1 MRTCRQSTVTKNVRI
16 SKRVSLLSE
25 ICLRLTAVILLV
37 GASVS
42 ASLAAEPQT
51 TLAISIRTL
60 SSPYQVMYK
69 VGAEAYA
76 KKLGLPLDVL
86 TTEANSQ
93 KGLTD
98 IKAEVARTGAN
109 VAFYIDPND
118 ASDAVPIA
126 KTLEAAKVYFVTW
139 WSKPADVKAWDYP
152 HWVAHISF
160 DGLAAGTYTAT
171 ELFKTFKTPGQGKII
186 ALQGRLGDTPNA
198 ERWEGLQQ
206 VLAKNPG
213 IKLLQWESAQWDRTQ
228 AYNKTKAM
236 LVAHPDI
243 DGVWT
248 ANDDMAMGAIQALK
262 EAGLA
267 GKVLVTGCDG
277 IPEIFDA
284 IKEGL
289 AAATILNDGKYQAQL
304 GLAMSLA
311 AKEGKLDVKSLPHK
325 YRQFEIPAVNVNR
338 ENVAQVVHDYIENT
352 PTYDLSDFFARW
364 SVAMP

>member
-1 MRTCRQSTVTKNVRI
+1 MKTSRQRTNSIALFLIAFTFT
-16 SKRVSLLSE
+16 
-25 ICLRLTAVILLV
+25 V
-37 GASVS
+37 GAGQNISF
-42 ASLAAEPQT
+42 AAGSQT

-76 KKLGLPLDVL
+76 KKQGLPLDVL

-98 IKAEVARTGAN
+98 IKAEVARTGGD
-109 VAFYIDPND
+109 VAFFIDPND
-118 ASDAVPIA
+118 ASDALPIA
-126 KTLEAAKVYFVTW
+126 KTLEAAGIYFVTW
-139 WSKPADVKAWDYP
+139 WSKPADVKVWDYP
-152 HWVAHISF
+152 HWVAHVSF

-171 ELFKTFKTPGQGKII
+171 ELFKTFKTTGQGKIL

-198 ERWEGLQQ
+198 ERWEGLQE

-213 IKLLQWESAQWDRTQ
+213 IQLLQWESAQWDRTQ
-228 AYNKTKAM
+228 AYNDTKAM

-267 GKVLVTGCDG
+267 GKVLVSGCDG
-277 IPEIFDA
+277 IPEMFDA
-284 IKEGL
+284 IKGGL

-325 YRQFEIPAVNVNR
+325 YRQFEIPTVNVNR
-338 ENVAQVVHDYIENT
+338 ENVSQVVHDYLEAT

-364 SVAMP
+364 SVAIP

>member
-1 MRTCRQSTVTKNVRI
+1 MSLQSGSFKALLF
-16 SKRVSLLSE
+16 SLF
-25 ICLRLTAVILLV
+25 ILAT
-37 GASVS
+37 GQMAWS
-42 ASLAAEPQT
+42 ASNSP

-76 KKLGLPLDVL
+76 KQVGLPLDIL

-98 IKAEVARTGAN
+98 IKAEVARTGGN
-109 VAFYIDPND
+109 VVFYIDPND

-126 KTLEAAKVYFVTW
+126 KTLEAAGVYFVTW
-139 WSKPADVKAWDYP
+139 WSKPTDVKVWNYP
-152 HWVAHISF
+152 HWISHISF
-160 DGLAAGTYTAT
+160 DGVAAGTYTAT
-171 ELFKTFKTPGQGKII
+171 ELFKTFKTPGHGKII

-198 ERWEGLQQ
+198 ERWQGLQQ
-206 VLAKNPG
+206 VLAQNPG
-213 IKLLQWESAQWDRTQ
+213 IQLLQWESAQWDRTQ
-228 AYNKTKAM
+228 AYNDTKAM

-284 IKEGL
+284 IKSGL

-304 GLAMSLA
+304 GLAMALA
-311 AKEGKLDVKSLPHK
+311 AKQGKLDVKSLPQK
-325 YRQFEIPAVNVNR
+325 YRQFEIPAVTVNRDNVN
-338 ENVAQVVHDYIENT
+338 QVVHDFLETT

-364 SVAMP
+364 SVAVP